1 MKPNLS
7 SSAFL
12 RCAAALLATA
22 CFTSN
27 VAAQGA
33 DSARQGKMRAEL
45 QKRFTAADTNADGK
59 LSRNEAK
66 AGMPR
71 VYGNFDAIDVEKTG
85 AVSLEQIAAF
95 SAKRGGRR

>member
-12 RCAAALLATA
+12 RFAAALLATA
-22 CFTSN
+22 CVTSN

-33 DSARQGKMRAEL
+33 DSARQEKMRAEL
-45 QKRFTAADTNADGK
+45 QKRFTAADTNADGR
-59 LSRNEAK
+59 LSRDEAK
-66 AGMPR
+66 GGMPR
-71 VYGNFDAIDVEKTG
+71 IYSNFDAIDVERTG

-95 SAKRGGRR
+95 AAKQGGRL